1 MSLDTGWVSFEL
13 AGTHYLMAQRTEIRK
28 NTRALAD
35 AKNSS
40 SLKGGQLWDQTGASS
55 NDELLNMRAIH
66 VDNLY
71 SNLLFVYQDRWF
83 ILFQTVLWV
92 IPDCTWILVGNMRTC
107 LNSSRS
113 SGSAQWMHTTLTS
126 RARPEWWQVWD
137 CSRRQTLTA
146 EWRGE
151 THVI

>member
-1 MSLDTGWVSFEL
+1 
-13 AGTHYLMAQRTEIRK
+13 MAQRTEIRK

-71 SNLLFVYQDRWF
+71 SNLLFVYQDR
-83 ILFQTVLWV
+83 
-92 IPDCTWILVGNMRTC
+92 
-107 LNSSRS
+107 
-113 SGSAQWMHTTLTS
+113 
-126 RARPEWWQVWD
+126 
-137 CSRRQTLTA
+137 
-146 EWRGE
+146 
-151 THVI
+151 